1 MKEYKKPEMNVIKF
15 TVEDIMS
22 ISNTDV
28 VSPIDPVN
36 PIPVPT
42 LKPGGPTWEW

>member
-22 ISNTDV
+22 TSNMDV
-28 VSPIDPVN
+28 VSPVKPIT

-42 LKPGGPTWEW
+42 VNPDGPAWEW